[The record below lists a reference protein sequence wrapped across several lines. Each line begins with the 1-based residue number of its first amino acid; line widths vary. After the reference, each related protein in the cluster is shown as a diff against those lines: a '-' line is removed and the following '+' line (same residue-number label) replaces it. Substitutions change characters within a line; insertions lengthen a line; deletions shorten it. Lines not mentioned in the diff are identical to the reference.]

1 MSQKLKDFFPDELVK
16 ILEQEKRNQDEQ
28 ENRRN

>member
-1 MSQKLKDFFPDELVK
+1 MSQKLKDFFTDELIK